1 MTGDRIIF
9 GAAALPEP
17 DRTWLAAAEQLPVE
31 SIWQGGHLLP
41 RQPTGE
47 AITRLALL
55 TAWTER
61 VRVGTAIL
69 VLPLYHPVV
78 VAKQVADL
86 DAWSGGRVSL
96 GVGVGGEFPEEFA
109 AVGVALAGRGARTD
123 EAMQVLRSLWAG
135 GPVTHHG
142 RYFHLDDISLVPVA
156 PPPSAAGSGSGS
168 GSGKGQSGGPPLLVS
183 GRKAPA
189 MRRAAHLGDGWMPYL
204 FSPGAYARSVATIRD
219 EAAAAGRDLDADGF
233 EWLLYLYCSVRA
245 DGDRARADVASF
257 LGGAYGTD
265 PAVLARVAPAGT
277 PDEVAAL
284 IQPYVDAGARHI
296 VISPAAS
303 DDTLG
308 IVRLAAEEVL
318 PQLRLPA

>member
-47 AITRLALL
+47 AVTRLALL

-86 DAWSGGRVSL
+86 DAWSGGRVSV

-109 AVGVALAGRGARTD
+109 AVGVPLAGRGARTD

-204 FSPGAYARSVATIRD
+204 FSPGAYARSVATIRH

-265 PAVLARVAPAGT
+265 PAVLGRVAPAGT

-296 VISPAAS
+296 VISPAAP

>member
-47 AITRLALL
+47 AVTRLALL

-86 DAWSGGRVSL
+86 DAWSGGRVSV

-109 AVGVALAGRGARTD
+109 AVGVALSGRGARTD
-123 EAMQVLRSLWAG
+123 EAMAVLRSLWAG
-135 GPVTHHG
+135 GRVTHHG

-156 PPPSAAGSGSGS
+156 PPPSAA

-219 EAAAAGRDLDADGF
+219 QAAAAGRDLDADGF

-257 LGGAYGTD
+257 LGGAYGAD
-265 PAVLARVAPAGT
+265 PALLARVAPAGT

-296 VISPAAS
+296 VISPAAP

>member
-47 AITRLALL
+47 AVTRLALL

-86 DAWSGGRVSL
+86 DAWSGGRVSV

-109 AVGVALAGRGARTD
+109 AVGVALAGRGGRTD

-168 GSGKGQSGGPPLLVS
+168 GTGQSGGPPLLVS

-219 EAAAAGRDLDADGF
+219 QAAAAGRDLDADGF

-296 VISPAAS
+296 VISPAAP